1 MRCLRLLGR
10 YLHHPTLG
18 ILCLSLRPIQQHLA
32 TALLQ
37 VVSALWTRLRL
48 SPLCSRPFC
57 SRLAF
62 WLLCKWLESAYF
74 DEAGLLS
81 QEARETLKHLDN
93 PDWHKSEE
101 LSERLGG
108 VIKPLTARCL
118 LKEKAINGQSLNPVA
133 RFHLGNGA
141 ELHRINWLGDIS
153 VKGIKQSAG
162 LMVNYLCVL
171 DNIERNHE
179 QHSTNGTVV
188 CSSGVRD
195 LSRRSRKLLKGESE
209 T

>member
-1 MRCLRLLGR
+1 M
-10 YLHHPTLG
+10 
-18 ILCLSLRPIQQHLA
+18 
-32 TALLQ
+32 
-37 VVSALWTRLRL
+37 
-48 SPLCSRPFC
+48 
-57 SRLAF
+57 
-62 WLLCKWLESAYF
+62 ESAYF

-118 LKEKAINGQSLNPVA
+118 LKEKAINGQPLNPVA

-171 DNIERNHE
+171 DNIERNRE

-188 CSSGVRD
+188 CSSSVRD

-209 T
+209 K